1 MTHAYLWFLS
11 LIAGRTAVVLLFLLV
26 GLRFLGKRQIGQMN
40 IYDLAMIMALANA
53 VQNAMTRGNGH
64 VSVGIVS
71 SGTLLLLGTAL
82 AFAFVR
88 LPKLEDRI
96 VGTPTLLIND
106 GQLIEKNLRRERV
119 THLQLEMVLR
129 EHGLT
134 DVRDVMLA
142 MMEIDGAI
150 SIVPKTAKHYRHRS
164 RLKRAGAIDAIP
176 PTSGEGSAAAEH
188 KPI

>member
-11 LIAGRTAVVLLFLLV
+11 LIAGRTAIVLLFLLI
-26 GLRFLGKRQIGQMN
+26 GLRFFGKRQIGQMN
-40 IYDLAMIMALANA
+40 IYDLAMIMAIANA
-53 VQNAMTRGNGH
+53 VQNAMTRGNGN

-106 GQLIEKNLRRERV
+106 GQFIEKNLRRERV
-119 THLQLEMVLR
+119 TRLQLEMVLR

-142 MMEIDGAI
+142 MMEVDGAI
-150 SIVPKTAKHYRHRS
+150 SIVPKTAAHHRRKS
-164 RLKRAGAIDAIP
+164 RLKRAGAIGEVP
-176 PTSGEGSAAAEH
+176 PAATESSGSAEH
-188 KPI
+188 EPI